1 MNILFLSFYYE
12 PDLSAGSFRN
22 TALVKALLAQL
33 PEGSHVDVITT
44 LPNRYSTF
52 SAVALEL
59 EEENGVR
66 IHRVA
71 LPSHKSGM
79 LDQSKA
85 FLSFAR
91 QASRLSS
98 GKEYDL
104 VYGSSSR
111 LMTATLGAWF
121 ARRMKVPLYLDIRDI
136 FVDTIKDVL
145 PRKLAVVM
153 KPVFSLVERWTIR
166 RATKINVVS
175 EGFVPYFRKRYGNL
189 DLSSYTNGIDDEF
202 LHVQPTDAE
211 CSDPPSEPPT
221 LLYAGNI
228 GEGQG
233 LHNII
238 PGLAERLVGKANF
251 KLVGAGGR
259 LEQLKQAMDSKPSTN
274 VSINAPVQRSE
285 LIAEYKNADV
295 LFLHLNDYEAF
306 KKVLP
311 SKLFEYAAM
320 GKPILAGVSG
330 YAAEFVE
337 RYIDNAA
344 VFPPCDVDEAVVA
357 LNKLNLQDRPR
368 TAFVNQF
375 SRRNI
380 MRKMATDIISTG
392 TAG

>member
-1 MNILFLSFYYE
+1 MNILFLSFYYQ

-33 PEGSHVDVITT
+33 PKGSRVDVITT

-52 SAVALEL
+52 SAAALEY
-59 EEENGVR
+59 EEADGVS
-66 IHRVA
+66 IHRIA
-71 LPSHKSGM
+71 LPSHQSGM

-91 QASRLSS
+91 QASRLAS

-104 VYGSSSR
+104 VYASSSR
-111 LMTATLGAWF
+111 LMTAALGAWIVQ
-121 ARRMKVPLYLDIRDI
+121 RKKLPLYLDIRDI

-145 PRKLAVVM
+145 PRKLAIVM
-153 KPVFSLVERWTIR
+153 KPVFSLVERWTVR

-175 EGFVPYFRKRYGNL
+175 EGFVPYFRERYGELNL
-189 DLSSYTNGIDDEF
+189 SRFTNGIDEEF
-202 LHVQPTDAE
+202 LHVQPTDAD
-211 CSDPPSEPPT
+211 CSNPANKPPT
-221 LLYAGNI
+221 ILYAGNM

-233 LHNII
+233 LHTII
-238 PGLAERLVGKANF
+238 PGFAERLVGKANF

-259 LEQLKQAMDSKPSTN
+259 LDQLKQTMDSKPSPN

-285 LIAEYKNADV
+285 LIAEYQQADV
-295 LFLHLNDYEAF
+295 LFLHLNDYDAF

-344 VFPPCDVDEAVVA
+344 VFPPCDVEGAVAA
-357 LNKLNLQDRPR
+357 LDKLNLQTRPR

-375 SRRNI
+375 SRQNI
-380 MRKMATDIISTG
+380 MNKMASDVISTG
-392 TAG
+392 AAG